1 MKFSGNA
8 KIKKQKVKLENKEEI
23 LKKKQFQFNKDQNEC
38 AESKNKQ

>member
-8 KIKKQKVKLENKEEI
+8 KNIQ
-23 LKKKQFQFNKDQNEC
+23 KKKLKTRKQRRNLSYFNKDQNEC